1 MGNLKPIGSEKLT
14 GQDKIKRI
22 MEIARFNE
30 TIPQTI
36 NETAKSEYSVGLADG
51 NKYEIVRERQGYII
65 KKTISESETD
75 YIEPMKNR
83 KYYSSY
89 SQALKRLNLV
99 AGELNRI
106 NENEEGV
113 SLYGEQK
120 KFTLKTPKPAAPAA
134 EETPMPPMAPPAVP
148 TPELPPSPMDGGDVE
163 GIEGEDMGME
173 DMGVEGEDMGMEDMG
188 AEGEEPSVEDD
199 GDTVTFK
206 SIQKLTGKLTQKIR
220 TLESQEGMTSEDI
233 KYVINMVLS
242 SVDLN
247 SLSEE
252 DKEDIMSKF
261 EEDETEDFGA
271 EDDMDGEDM
280 TDDTEVEDIQADMDI
295 PVEGEMEEDMFGSF
309 GNMGR
314 KDYKG
319 DSYYDEN
326 DRPVKDSDLFGIA
339 GNDFDTEEFDS
350 FQKLYDKYG
359 DKQKWFNKRDGESM
373 FNKYKD
379 MTGKPFKVKSRKTE
393 MDEDMYG
400 SFGNMKRKDYKGDS
414 YYDENDRPVKDS
426 DLFGIAGND
435 FDTEEFDSFQ
445 KLYDKYGDKQ
455 KWFNK
460 RDGES
465 MFNKYKDMT
474 GKPFKVK
481 SRKTEMEGSGN
492 GAIFDSIFGESKVDK
507 VISKYFEVS
516 KEEIRE
522 SKEKQIQE
530 ISKKKAVVNQI
541 MESVVKMTETIEQ
554 ELAAKKFLQKN
565 VNSRFVG
572 ITNKKNLVFETKSGQ
587 VKITTNGEIL

>member
-1 MGNLKPIGSEKLT
+1 MANLKPIGSEKLT
-14 GQDKIKRI
+14 GQDKINRI

-30 TIPQTI
+30 VMPRAI
-36 NETAKSEYSVGLADG
+36 NETAKSEYSVSLADG

-89 SQALKRLNLV
+89 SQAFKRLNLV

-120 KFTLKTPKPAAPAA
+120 KFTLKTPKPAPEA
-134 EETPMPPMAPPAVP
+134 EVPMAPPAAPPAVP
-148 TPELPPSPMDGGDVE
+148 SPELPPSPMDGGDDMDM
-163 GIEGEDMGME
+163 EDMGME
-173 DMGVEGEDMGMEDMG
+173 DAPEVDDIDVDTEEGGNEDT
-188 AEGEEPSVEDD
+188 EGQI
-199 GDTVTFK
+199 TFK
-206 SIQKLTGKLTQKIR
+206 TIQKLTGKLTQKIR
-220 TLESQEGMTSEDI
+220 TLENQEGMTSEDI

-242 SVDLN
+242 SFDLN

-261 EEDETEDFGA
+261 EEDSEDLGG
-271 EDDMDGEDM
+271 DDMDGEDL
-280 TDDTEVEDIQADMDI
+280 TDDSEVEDIQADMDVA
-295 PVEGEMEEDMFGSF
+295 VEGEMEEGDMYGSF
-309 GNMGR
+309 GNLKR

-319 DSYYDEN
+319 DTYYDEN
-326 DRPVKDSDLFGIA
+326 NRLTKDSDIYGI
-339 GNDFDTEEFDS
+339 GGDNFDTEEFDS

-359 DKQKWFNKRDGESM
+359 DKQSWFNKRDGEKM
-373 FNKYKD
+373 FNKYKEV
-379 MTGKPFKVKSRKTE
+379 TGKPFKVKTRKSE
-393 MDEDMYG
+393 MGEEMYG
-400 SFGNMKRKDYKGDS
+400 SFGNMKRKDFRGDN
-414 YYDENDRPVKDS
+414 YYDENDRPAKDF
-426 DLFGIAGND
+426 DIMGIGGDDN

-455 KWFNK
+455 RWFDK
-460 RDGES
+460 RSGEN
-465 MFNKYKDMT
+465 MFNKYKDLT

-481 SRKTEMEGSGN
+481 TRKSEMEDSGN

-516 KEEIRE
+516 KKEIRE
-522 SKEKQIQE
+522 SKEKQITE
-530 ISKKKAVVNQI
+530 TAKKKVVVNQI
-541 MESVVKMTETIEQ
+541 MESVVKMTKTIEQ
-554 ELAAKKFLQKN
+554 ELAAKKFLQEN
-565 VNSRFVG
+565 LNSKFIG
-572 ITNKKNLVFETKSGQ
+572 ITNKKNLVFETNKGQ
-587 VKITTNGEIL
+587 VRITPNGGLI

>member
-30 TIPQTI
+30 AIPQTI

-309 GNMGR
+309 GNMRR

-339 GNDFDTEEFDS
+339 GDDFDTEEFDS
-350 FQKLYDKYG
+350 FQTLYDKYG
-359 DKQKWFNKRDGESM
+359 DKQNWFNKRDGESM

-379 MTGKPFKVKSRKTE
+379 MTGKPFKVKT
-393 MDEDMYG
+393 
-400 SFGNMKRKDYKGDS
+400 
-414 YYDENDRPVKDS
+414 
-426 DLFGIAGND
+426 
-435 FDTEEFDSFQ
+435 
-445 KLYDKYGDKQ
+445 
-455 KWFNK
+455 
-460 RDGES
+460 
-465 MFNKYKDMT
+465 
-474 GKPFKVK
+474 
-481 SRKTEMEGSGN
+481 RKTEMEGSGN

-516 KEEIRE
+516 KQEIRE